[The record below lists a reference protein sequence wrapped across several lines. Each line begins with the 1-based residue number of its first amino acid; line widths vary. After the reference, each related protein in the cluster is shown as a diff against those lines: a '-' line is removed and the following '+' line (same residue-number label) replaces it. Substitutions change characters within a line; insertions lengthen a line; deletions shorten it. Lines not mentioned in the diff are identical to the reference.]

1 MSIWLIMLLLL
12 GLASLFVIY
21 PFIGRGNRAYNPSS
35 TQLGQMPDTNL
46 AVFRDTEV
54 QLNKQLESG
63 EINSEQHRQLMSEAQ
78 QLLLSNSSDH
88 SPNQSP
94 NQNGTEQSQP
104 TANTGF
110 WLLPMLLLLTTVLTI
125 GLYNHLGASAD
136 QQIVEL
142 IDLNS
147 QIAADDPI
155 KAELSEQLQQA
166 LEKRIQQ
173 RPENIYYRALLATKA
188 MARGDLQGASDHYRQ
203 ALEIVPNDGYL
214 LAQYAETQ
222 FILAQNQFTPQVT
235 QAIDRAFASDSS
247 NPTILGL
254 KGIQA
259 FENSHWQLAL
269 TYWQAAIQQ
278 VEPNTVTANALQAGI
293 ASAQSKLQQ
302 SQSEVEGGISA
313 PTVELRI
320 SIDPSIN
327 YDPEQSVFVALVAT
341 SGSPMPLAAR
351 KLRAGDLPIK
361 ISLSDADAV
370 MVGHNLSSV
379 EEFKAIT
386 RLSQSGS
393 ATPQSG
399 DWEASSDAVQLDM
412 LRPQKMP
419 KIAPKIAHQRP

>member
-35 TQLGQMPDTNL
+35 TQQGQMSDTNL
-46 AVFRDTEV
+46 AVFRDTED

-63 EINSEQHRQLMSEAQ
+63 EINAEQHQLLLAEAQ
-78 QLLLSNSSDH
+78 QLLLSNSPD
-88 SPNQSP
+88 
-94 NQNGTEQSQP
+94 QNGTEQSQP
-104 TANTGF
+104 AANTGF

-399 DWEASSDAVQLDM
+399 DWEASSDAVQLDK
-412 LRPQKMP
+412 LLLKQATKELPIIAL
-419 KIAPKIAHQRP
+419 KIAQQRP